1 MLPQSAVPVPGF
13 LRPAILVLRVHT
25 SSFGAQRLRRVLSL
39 AIAAGVVGFSWVLRY
54 NEPEGSYAGLLD
66 DHYFYVVRGWQ
77 MLWGEL
83 PDRDFV
89 DIGAPLTFVLSA
101 AAQVVIGRGAWAEI
115 LLAVTMLSIAA
126 GLSYWAAERASGSVV
141 AAGTATLFQVALFP
155 RFYNYPKLITYAL
168 AIPVTWALLDRPTWA
183 RRVALAAITVFS
195 LLLRHDHGVFVGL
208 FVVSTILF
216 AARSWRD
223 TLREVL
229 IYAALVFALTLP
241 YLVYLAVNGGI
252 VTHFLTANAW
262 SMRDRSRAPLKLPG
276 FVAPDASLLDAPWQM
291 VQANVTGWVFYLLVL
306 LPFIV
311 FALLAWSRDAW
322 RPDWPNARAKIAGV
336 AVLAVMLNV
345 GFLRGALNARLADVM
360 VPHTVLVAWMLV
372 AAATVLLTGRVA
384 GADGN
389 RRVPATVR
397 IGMPIAM
404 LIVTAITAVA
414 VAPGFREALRDSHVG
429 LDPGAI
435 VGRAQEITARFRETW
450 PLERWTSP
458 QSRGPIKLA
467 FYFEACTDP
476 ADRVFVSQYLPQ
488 VPALSRRAFAGGHPD
503 LRPGFFATEADQQ
516 LFLERINTESVPVL
530 IVPPQA
536 EYGGFAEAFP
546 QVAEYFAAHY
556 DPAGERDLDD
566 GLHVAVLVRRDR
578 QAASRYEPLDL
589 PCFR

>member
-1 MLPQSAVPVPGF
+1 
-13 LRPAILVLRVHT
+13 VHI
-25 SSFGAQRLRRVLSL
+25 SSFAASRLWRFVSL

-89 DIGAPLTFVLSA
+89 DIGAPLTFALSA
-101 AAQVVIGRGAWAEI
+101 AAQLVIGRGAWAEI

-126 GLSYWAAERASGSVV
+126 GLSYYAAERASGSIL
-141 AAGTATLFQVALFP
+141 AAGAATLFQVALFP
-155 RFYNYPKLITYAL
+155 RFYNYPKLITYAF
-168 AIPVTWALLDRPTWA
+168 AIPVTWAVLDRPTLV
-183 RRVALAAITVFS
+183 RRAALAVITVLS
-195 LLLRHDHGVFVGL
+195 LLLRHDHGVFIGI

-216 AARSWRD
+216 TARAWRD
-223 TLREVL
+223 KIREVL
-229 IYAALVFALTLP
+229 IYAALVFALTVP
-241 YLVYLAVNGGI
+241 YLVYLAVNGGVI
-252 VTHFLTANAW
+252 THFVTANAW

-276 FVAPDASLLDAPWQM
+276 FVMPAAESLLNAPWTFAQ
-291 VQANVTGWVFYLLVL
+291 VNVTAWLFYLLVL
-306 LPFIV
+306 LPFVV

-322 RPDWPNARAKIAGV
+322 RPDWPHARAKMAGV
-336 AVLAVMLNV
+336 ALLALILNV
-345 GFLRGALNARLADVM
+345 GFLRGALSARLADVM
-360 VPHTVLVAWMLV
+360 VPHTTLVAWLLVV
-372 AAATVLLTGRVA
+372 AATLLWRGRVN

-389 RRVPATVR
+389 RPVSVAARVGLSIATFVV
-397 IGMPIAM
+397 A
-404 LIVTAITAVA
+404 AITAAA
-414 VAPGFREALRDSHVG
+414 VAPGLQEGLRDSHVG

-435 VGRAQEITARFRETW
+435 VGRAQEITGRFRETW

-458 QSRGPIKLA
+458 DSRGPIKLA

-503 LRPGFFATEADQQ
+503 LRPGFFATEAHQQ
-516 LFLERINTESVPVL
+516 LFLERIRTESVPVL
-530 IVPPQA
+530 VVPPPA

-566 GLHVAVLVRRDR
+566 GLHVAILTRRDR
-578 QAASRYEPLDL
+578 QRASRYEPLDL